1 MNPLVGDPGSKQ
13 APGGADDRLKT
24 SPPAA
29 QNVLP
34 ARSKSVNHDHPGA
47 SMPRPNDSG
56 ATLRSL
62 LVVVVSIFVLS
73 WARDVILPLAM
84 AGLVTFVLSP
94 LVTRLERW
102 RLPRVLAV
110 LSIVTTMT
118 LIAGMGVWV
127 VSNQIRDLGEDLPI
141 YRDNLVARIQTIRA
155 PAAGGGENEL
165 AKVIEEISDEIG
177 GEEDPD
183 GLPQTAGED
192 GSTDEVVEVSP
203 GQGGEGR
210 DKPLRVRVVDDDSFG
225 VSVLGQF
232 LGPILAPLG
241 TVAIVSVFTVFMLLQ
256 RDDIRDRLI
265 RLAGTTRLNMTTQAF
280 DEAAGR
286 VSNYLLMLLLI
297 NGGYGV
303 CVAAGLWAIGLPASL
318 LWGLLAAV
326 LRFIPFLGPWIAAG
340 FPIALSLAV
349 EPGWTTPLSVIGL
362 FIVLELLC
370 NNAVEPFL
378 FGKSTGV
385 SITAIVAMASFWTWL
400 WGPLGLVL
408 SMPLTVILVVVGRYV
423 PQLAF
428 LNILLGDAPAL
439 DTRFKYYQRLLAMD
453 YHEAGEIAAETLR
466 EGTVEQLYMDVLC
479 PALSLAERDRQTGDL
494 PDERRDFV
502 RETIRETVEHFGEAA
517 RTPAEVEADPGAT
530 PTVAVDLYGDPLE
543 EPDGEGDR
551 APSRV
556 RDLERLPM
564 RWFEPSDA
572 TNSSVIPAAGTR
584 VWCIPADD
592 EADEIAGMMI
602 AQLLTARGYS
612 AEALPLDKRSEEL
625 LDRVVEEATDT
636 ILISAVAPGGVTAAR
651 RLCRK
656 LRPQRPGVHLI
667 VGLWNASGPL
677 TETIRRL
684 KAAGANEVVSDFQD
698 AVTTFAQQSAP
709 NRAIDSAVVEP
720 GAAAGPAIAGL

>member
-1 MNPLVGDPGSKQ
+1 M
-13 APGGADDRLKT
+13 
-24 SPPAA
+24 
-29 QNVLP
+29 
-34 ARSKSVNHDHPGA
+34 ART
-47 SMPRPNDSG
+47 NDSG
-56 ATLRSL
+56 ATLRTL
-62 LVVVVSIFVLS
+62 LIVVVSIFVLS

-84 AGLVTFVLSP
+84 AGLLTFVLSP
-94 LVTRLERW
+94 LVLRLERL
-102 RLPRVLAV
+102 RFPRVLAV
-110 LSIVTTMT
+110 LSVVTVMT
-118 LIAGMGVWV
+118 LIAAVGVWV
-127 VSNQIRDLGEDLPI
+127 VGNQLRDLGQELPA
-141 YRDNLVARIQTIRA
+141 YRDNLVTRIKTIRA
-155 PAAGGGENEL
+155 PAAAGEENEL
-165 AKVIEEISDEIG
+165 AKVIEEISEEIG
-177 GEEDPD
+177 GEGDGAEADD
-183 GLPQTAGED
+183 SGLPQTAGEG
-192 GSTDEVVEVSP
+192 GSVSEVVEVAPDRKS
-203 GQGGEGR
+203 GLIG
-210 DKPLRVRVVDDDSFG
+210 DTIKPIPVRVINSDSFG
-225 VSVLGQF
+225 VSVLGQW

-241 TVAIVSVFTVFMLLQ
+241 TVAIVAVFTVFMLLQ

-286 VSNYLLMLLLI
+286 VSSYLLMLLLI

-303 CVAAGLWAIGLPASL
+303 CVAIGLWAIGLPAAV
-318 LWGLLAAV
+318 LWGLLAGV
-326 LRFIPFLGPWIAAG
+326 LRFIPFLGPWIAAA
-340 FPIALSLAV
+340 FPVMLSLAV
-349 EPGWTTPLSVIGL
+349 ESGWSTPLWVIGL
-362 FIVLELLC
+362 FIVLELIS

-378 FGKSTGV
+378 YGKSTGV

-423 PQLAF
+423 PQLSF

-453 YHEAGEIAAETLR
+453 YHEAGEIAAQTLR

-517 RTPAEVEADPGAT
+517 RTPAEVEADPRAT

-543 EPDGEGDR
+543 EPEDDEVH

-556 RDLERLPM
+556 RDLERMPM

-572 TNSSVIPAAGTR
+572 TNSSVIPTVGTR
-584 VWCIPADD
+584 VWCIPAEDD
-592 EADEIAGMMI
+592 ADEIAGMMI

-625 LDRVVEEATDT
+625 LDRVAEEATDT

-656 LRPQRPGVHLI
+656 LRPQRPGVHVI

-677 TETIRRL
+677 SETNRRL
-684 KAAGANEVVSDFQD
+684 KTAGANEVVSDFQN
-698 AVTTFAQQSAP
+698 AVATFAEQSAP
-709 NRAIDSAVVEP
+709 DKAINSAVVEP
-720 GAAAGPAIAGL
+720 GAATGPAIAGL